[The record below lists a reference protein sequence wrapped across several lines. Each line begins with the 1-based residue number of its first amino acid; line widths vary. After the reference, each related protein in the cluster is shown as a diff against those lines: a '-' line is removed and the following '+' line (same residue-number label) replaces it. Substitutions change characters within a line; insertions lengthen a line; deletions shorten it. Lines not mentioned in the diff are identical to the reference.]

1 MSNNIK
7 NEGRPFRPDLRQ
19 LSRSLKKSRLTFP
32 LVILFIVVV
41 QNIITTPTFFKISLT
56 NGLISGYIPD
66 ILDEAGLLVIVT
78 MGMTLVVAAT
88 GGVDISVGPIMA
100 ISASFCGLMLN
111 GAEYRTD
118 VFHSP
123 YILALIVGLLGGAL
137 CGAFNGFLVAGLK
150 IQPMIATL
158 VLFTAGRSIAKQ
170 ITHGQT
176 IYNMNPVFK
185 WLGVQIPGVPI
196 RTTIIVSVAVV
207 VLTVLLVKLTSLGL
221 YVQCVGTN
229 GSSSRLVGL
238 NSTAIKFIVFVICGI
253 LAAVAGLVGSS
264 SLGSVNSGEL
274 GWGIEMDAILAV
286 ALGGNLLS
294 GGRFSIAGSV
304 IGAYTIQAITT
315 TLYAMNVRADQLNV
329 FKAFIIIV
337 IIVANSD
344 VFKEKITKLTR
355 SLFSKNVSIGGQQNE
370 KQ

>member
-1 MSNNIK
+1 MSSNNNSNRSIRSALK
-7 NEGRPFRPDLRQ
+7 L
-19 LSRSLKKSRLTFP
+19 LSKSLASSRLTFP
-32 LVILFIVVV
+32 LVILLIVVV
-41 QNIITTPTFFKISLT
+41 QNIITTPTFFHISIT
-56 NGLISGYIPD
+56 NGLLSGYIPD
-66 ILDEAGLLVIVT
+66 ILDEASLLVIVT
-78 MGMTLVVAAT
+78 MGMTLVIAAT

-100 ISASFCGLMLN
+100 IAASFSGLLLN

-123 YILALIVGLLGGAL
+123 YLLALVVGLLGGAL

-176 IYNMNPVFK
+176 IYNMNPAYK
-185 WLGVQIPGVPI
+185 WLGVQVPGIPI
-196 RTTIIVSVAVV
+196 RTTIIVSIVIVILV
-207 VLTVLLVKLTSLGL
+207 VLLIKLTSLGL
-221 YVQCVGTN
+221 YIQSVGIN

-238 NSTAIKFIVFVICGI
+238 NSRTMKFIVFIICGV

-294 GGRFSIAGSV
+294 GGKFSIAGSV

-344 VFKEKITKLTR
+344 VFKGKIAKLTR
-355 SLFSKNVSIGGQQNE
+355 KVFGKNVSIGG
-370 KQ
+370 